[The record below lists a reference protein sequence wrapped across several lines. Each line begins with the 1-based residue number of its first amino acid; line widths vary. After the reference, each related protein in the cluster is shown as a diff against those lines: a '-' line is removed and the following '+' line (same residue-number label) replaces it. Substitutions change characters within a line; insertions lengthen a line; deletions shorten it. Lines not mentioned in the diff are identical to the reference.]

1 MSKIF
6 AVFSKKHKYL
16 LLLSLGFLLALTFL
30 ELLIF
35 TLLQEILNYFNE
47 TNTSNK
53 IASLFTFLEGRG
65 FKFLLTIFFLF
76 FTLRS
81 LVYIGLSFVRSKLVQ
96 SVNNDVS
103 KNVFSNYLK
112 KDFIF
117 FVNTNSSKLIS
128 NIIIEIEKFAY
139 HTIGPLI
146 YFLAEIFIILGIFS
160 FLSFS
165 YFKETLLMTLL
176 IFIFYFSFY
185 RTYVSKF
192 QNLGKKKTESDSRK
206 IDDLQKS
213 FYIINE
219 IKIGKLEEFF
229 KNNFFSNTKKSSK
242 SMFTLSFFTDLP
254 KSIIE
259 LVSLLF
265 IFVLLYYSFF
275 FLNYDKKEI
284 LSMSGIFVIALF
296 RLLPSANRIYHSIN
310 SIKYHYSSI
319 DIIYNELFQNRIE
332 EKKQYTKT
340 DYGVGDIDL
349 TNVSF
354 SYNNEKE
361 ILSDVNIKLSKG
373 KLIGIYG
380 LSGSGKS
387 TLLNLICGL
396 LDPTIGHIS
405 YNEKNIL
412 NDKESYYDLIGYL
425 SQNIFLIDDSIKN
438 NVVLGN
444 NKFDKARFAEVIKSS
459 DLTNTINEMKE
470 KENTSLGEY
479 GSFISGGQKQRI
491 GLARAL
497 YKKSKILILDE
508 PTSALDKNSE
518 NEILKTII
526 NLRGKA
532 TILLVSHNR
541 SVIEKCDEIYE
552 IKDKKIIKKV

>member
-176 IFIFYFSFY
+176 IFI
-185 RTYVSKF
+185 
-192 QNLGKKKTESDSRK
+192 
-206 IDDLQKS
+206 
-213 FYIINE
+213 
-219 IKIGKLEEFF
+219 
-229 KNNFFSNTKKSSK
+229 
-242 SMFTLSFFTDLP
+242 
-254 KSIIE
+254 
-259 LVSLLF
+259 
-265 IFVLLYYSFF
+265 
-275 FLNYDKKEI
+275 
-284 LSMSGIFVIALF
+284 
-296 RLLPSANRIYHSIN
+296 
-310 SIKYHYSSI
+310 
-319 DIIYNELFQNRIE
+319 
-332 EKKQYTKT
+332 
-340 DYGVGDIDL
+340 
-349 TNVSF
+349 
-354 SYNNEKE
+354 
-361 ILSDVNIKLSKG
+361 
-373 KLIGIYG
+373 
-380 LSGSGKS
+380 
-387 TLLNLICGL
+387 
-396 LDPTIGHIS
+396 
-405 YNEKNIL
+405 
-412 NDKESYYDLIGYL
+412 
-425 SQNIFLIDDSIKN
+425 
-438 NVVLGN
+438 
-444 NKFDKARFAEVIKSS
+444 
-459 DLTNTINEMKE
+459 
-470 KENTSLGEY
+470 
-479 GSFISGGQKQRI
+479 
-491 GLARAL
+491 
-497 YKKSKILILDE
+497 
-508 PTSALDKNSE
+508 
-518 NEILKTII
+518 
-526 NLRGKA
+526 
-532 TILLVSHNR
+532 
-541 SVIEKCDEIYE
+541 
-552 IKDKKIIKKV
+552 